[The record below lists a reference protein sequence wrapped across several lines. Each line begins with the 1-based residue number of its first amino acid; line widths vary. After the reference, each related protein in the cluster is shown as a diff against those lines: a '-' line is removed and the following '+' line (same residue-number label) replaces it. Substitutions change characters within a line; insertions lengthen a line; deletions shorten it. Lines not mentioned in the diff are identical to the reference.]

1 MYGIYLLHKEEM
13 EIEHSF
19 GNVKE
24 ETLFHATSV
33 SNAISIAQNNIDW
46 RLTRRTR
53 YGRGT
58 CFSPSASYAH
68 KYAGLRGGK

>member
-1 MYGIYLLHKEEM
+1 MYGIYLLHKEELQL
-13 EIEHSF
+13 EL

-53 YGRGT
+53 FGRGA

-68 KYAGLRGGK
+68 RYAGLTGGK